1 MKEVVEKA
9 EALFTEFA
17 AEAAKNLEGNK
28 AAGGRA
34 RKISLE
40 IQKVMKEF
48 RAASIEA
55 SKA

>member
-1 MKEVVEKA
+1 MKEVVEKTN
-9 EALFTEFA
+9 ALFAEFA

-28 AAGGRA
+28 AAGARA

-48 RAASIEA
+48 RVASIEA
-55 SKA
+55 AKA